1 MHIKTKNMCF
11 TCANDV
17 DRLCAVI
24 RELALEA
31 LFMGLPSVLS
41 LASPF
46 L

>member
-1 MHIKTKNMCF
+1 MHIQVLNMHIVY
-11 TCANDV
+11 ANDV

-24 RELALEA
+24 RKLALEA
-31 LFMGLPSVLS
+31 LFKGLPSVLS